1 MLPML
6 WMLYNE
12 DRDDGAA
19 LRAEYREA
27 HLAYLDEHE
36 DIVVLAGALLAD
48 EDPKRLGSCFIV
60 NLPDR
65 TAVDRFS
72 AAEPF
77 RKAGLFKLTKIAR
90 MRKGQFN
97 PAVAPATPEGD

>member
-1 MLPML
+1 ML
-6 WMLYNE
+6 WLLYNE
-12 DRDDGAA
+12 DRDDGAKT
-19 LRAEYREA
+19 RAEYREA

-36 DIVVLAGALLAD
+36 EIVVLAGALLGD

-72 AAEPF
+72 EAEPF

-97 PAVAPATPEGD
+97 PAVAPATAEGE